1 MSEHSPP
8 LNQSPNQPSNP
19 PYKRRAWLQFGTRTL
34 FVLIVAAAFAA
45 WFAQREMAKEQRR
58 EETIAALQG
67 NGNQVFLDRD
77 SNADWRRRLGAWL
90 RGKAPTSAI
99 RDASLNRVDD
109 PAIICDLVQLF
120 SDAKV
125 SLNVNSSK
133 VTPQLLDALA
143 AAKEVESLNIFGT
156 PFDASVASLGKLG
169 KIRVNRD
176 VTFGSK
182 HLDDDLLRRVADAKI
197 ELGWIWDWSHVD
209 ESQGWTLV
217 TNDGLKTASRFRKL
231 HMVVGNRK
239 GSDEGF
245 AAFKD
250 HPTVG
255 TVELIGSGYTDA
267 SADVIASLP
276 RLGSLLLA
284 DTRLTDAGIAKAIA
298 ARELSSLRLRRADV
312 GEKTIAAIAEM
323 PIVTGLELHD
333 VPLLPELVA
342 AISKHPIGSLNL
354 RGDYTDADLERLAP
368 LAPNLREVIFV
379 TPHVTDDGLK
389 WLADAG
395 QLYEV
400 GLINTQA
407 TVTTMKRI
415 KTWSFE
421 VSVGLGGPNIDAE
434 VVAGAQRAGNIR
446 SISLNG
452 ETIDDSVLAA
462 IEPRYNGFNQ
472 LSLAG
477 TRTTAAGLR
486 SLKMAGNKISV
497 NISYSND
504 EAPPLTQ
511 QEIDD
516 IKQAT
521 SGLVE
526 VSQLAIGAAL
536 FEQIVPRSSRRPTAE
551 GATP

>member
-1 MSEHSPP
+1 MNGTSS
-8 LNQSPNQPSNP
+8 SNP
-19 PYKRRAWLQFGTRTL
+19 PTKRRAWLQFGTRTL
-34 FVLIVAAAFAA
+34 FVLIVLAAAVA
-45 WFAQREMAKEQRR
+45 WFARQEMASEQRR
-58 EETIAALQG
+58 EEVIASLQG
-67 NGNQVFLDRD
+67 NWNNVFLNRD
-77 SNADWRRRLGAWL
+77 SHPDWRRRMGAWL
-90 RGKAPTSAI
+90 RGKVPTQSI

-109 PAIICDLVQLF
+109 PAMIRDLVKLF
-120 SDAKV
+120 PDAKI
-125 SLNVNSSK
+125 SLQISGSK
-133 VTPQLLDALA
+133 ATPQLLDALA
-143 AAKEVESLNIFGT
+143 QANDVESLNIFGT
-156 PFDASVASLGKLG
+156 PFDASAESLGKLG
-169 KIRVNRD
+169 KIRVSRD
-176 VTFGSK
+176 ITFGSK
-182 HLDDDLLRRVADAKI
+182 HLDDNLLRRVADAKI

-276 RLGSLLLA
+276 RLGSLLIA
-284 DTRLTDAGIAKAIA
+284 DTKLTDAGIAKAIE
-298 ARELSSLRLRRADV
+298 ARELSSLQLRRADV

-323 PIVTGLELHD
+323 PILTGLELHD
-333 VPLLPELVA
+333 VPLSPELVA

-354 RGDYTDADLERLAP
+354 RGDYTDADLDLLAP
-368 LAPNLREVIFV
+368 LAPNLGEVILI
-379 TPHVTDDGLK
+379 TPNVTDRGLK
-389 WLADAG
+389 WLSHARKIHTIM
-395 QLYEV
+395 
-400 GLINTQA
+400 LIDTQA
-407 TVTTMKRI
+407 TVATMKRI

-421 VSVGLGGPNIDAE
+421 VSVGLGGPNIDAD
-434 VVAGAQRAGNIR
+434 VVASAERAGNIR

-462 IEPRYNGFNQ
+462 IEPRYDGFNQ
-472 LSLAG
+472 LSLVG
-477 TRTTAAGLR
+477 TRITAAGLR
-486 SLKMAGNKISV
+486 SLKTAGNKISV
-497 NISYSND
+497 NISYPND
-504 EAPPLTQ
+504 EKPPLTQ
-511 QEIDD
+511 QEVDD

-536 FEQIVPRSSRRPTAE
+536 FEQIVPRSSRRPAAE
-551 GATP
+551 TGTP